1 MKHTLLIALA
11 ALSLTSCVTLGKY
24 ESLEATNNKLKKE
37 HNVTRQELLDLKEEH
52 ATLQRQQQATSTELA
67 DLQSQKL
74 NLDDSLALMAQEVG
88 NLRLGL
94 DTLIEFYTQA
104 IEGQNSQL
112 LRTQSQ
118 LNARNRE
125 LEIRNKELADKEQAF
140 AEREADFN
148 RKYAALQ
155 QQEAASQAALRAK
168 ERELEAVRSAVS
180 NALVGF
186 KDKGLNVET
195 RDGKVYV
202 SLESKL
208 MFASGSWTVSK
219 EGEQAIRGL
228 AQVLQANPELH
239 IMVEGHTDN
248 DAFRG
253 QSAVRDNWD
262 LSVMRA
268 TAIVKLILRYGPSI
282 DPARIQASGHSEYA
296 PKVPNDSPAHKAL
309 NRRTEIILTPNL
321 DALLKAVK

>member
-1 MKHTLLIALA
+1 MKHLLLALA
-11 ALSLTSCVTLGKY
+11 TLTLTSCVTLGKY
-24 ESLEATNNKLKKE
+24 EALEATNNKIKKE
-37 HNVTRQELLDLKEEH
+37 HYVTRQELLDLKEEH
-52 ATLQRQQQATSTELA
+52 ATLQRQHQALSTELA
-67 DLQSQKL
+67 DLQALKL
-74 NLDDSLALMAQEVG
+74 ALDDSLLLLSNEVG
-88 NLRLGL
+88 GLRLGV

-104 IEGQNSQL
+104 IEGQNSKL

-118 LNARNRE
+118 LNARNHE

-208 MFASGSWTVSK
+208 MFASGSWAVSK
-219 EGEQAIRGL
+219 EGEKAIQGL
-228 AQVLQANPELH
+228 ARVLEENPELH
-239 IMVEGHTDN
+239 ILVEGHTDN

-253 QSAVRDNWD
+253 QTAVKDNWD

-268 TAIVKLILRYGPSI
+268 TAIVKLILRHGPGI
-282 DPARIQASGHSEYA
+282 DPTRIQAGGHSEYA
-296 PKVPNDSPAHKAL
+296 PKVPNDSPAHKAQ

-321 DALLKAVK
+321 DAHLQAVR